1 MHSLNLIEG
10 QNQLI
15 IVKQELKHKMKRLF
29 FLPLLFLAIMAFGQQ
44 PMVKVEVSSDT
55 ISIGEMVEVTYTIE
69 NGEGKL
75 IMPDMSKLPVVNG
88 PNTSSSFMYQNGKM
102 SSNQSYS
109 FTLMAMEA
117 GTLILPEATYQT
129 GEKKLTINP
138 VEVVVLSSPSA
149 PSSSKSVTEKPS
161 STSTREKRKF

>member
-1 MHSLNLIEG
+1 M
-10 QNQLI
+10 
-15 IVKQELKHKMKRLF
+15 
-29 FLPLLFLAIMAFGQQ
+29 PLLWLSIMAFGQQ
-44 PMVKVEVSSDT
+44 PVVKVEVSSDT

-75 IMPDMSKLPVVNG
+75 LMPDISNLPVIRG

-117 GTLILPEATYQT
+117 GTLVIPAATYQT
-129 GEKKLTINP
+129 GEEKLTINP
-138 VEVVVLSSPSA
+138 VEVVVLATPGA
-149 PSSSKSVTEKPS
+149 PSSSKPATGKSS
-161 STSTREKRKF
+161 STITREKRKF